1 MSDLC
6 RVGVAIDAELLE
18 AFDTLIAQRGYA
30 NRSEAVRDLI
40 RAELNQTRI
49 ESPTQA
55 VVGALAIVYD
65 HNVRLLAERLT
76 QAQHEHHDA
85 IVSTLHV
92 HLDHDHCLEIIVL
105 RGPRAEVQSVSDR
118 LISTKGVLQGKL
130 TLAAMEPQAHEHVHP
145 HPHKH

>member
-6 RVGVAIDAELLE
+6 RVGVAIDSELLE
-18 AFDTLIAQRGYA
+18 AFDALIAQRGYA

-40 RAELNQTRI
+40 RAELNQNKI
-49 ESPTQA
+49 ESPTQP
-55 VVGALAIVYD
+55 VVGALAMVYD
-65 HNVRLLAERLT
+65 HHVRLLAERLT

-105 RGPRAEVQSVSDR
+105 RGPRKDVQTIADR
-118 LISTKGVLQGKL
+118 LISTKGVLQGRL
-130 TLAAMEPQAHEHVHP
+130 TLAALAP
-145 HPHKH
+145 HTHSH

>member
-6 RVGVAIDAELLE
+6 RVGVAIDSDLLN
-18 AFDTLIAQRGYA
+18 AFDALIAQRGYT

-49 ESPTQA
+49 ESPTQP
-55 VVGALAIVYD
+55 VVGALTLVYD
-65 HNVRLLAERLT
+65 HHARLMAERLT
-76 QAQHEHHDA
+76 QVQHEHHDA

-105 RGPRAEVQSVSDR
+105 RGPRSEVQSVADR
-118 LISTKGVLQGKL
+118 LISTKGVLQGRL
-130 TLAAMEPQAHEHVHP
+130 TMAAIEPHTHDHR
-145 HPHKH
+145 

>member
-6 RVGVAIDAELLE
+6 RVGVAIDSDLLE
-18 AFDTLIAQRGYA
+18 AFDALIAQRGYA

-40 RAELNQTRI
+40 RAELNQNKI
-49 ESPTQA
+49 ESPTQP
-55 VVGALAIVYD
+55 VVGALAMVYD
-65 HNVRLLAERLT
+65 HHVRLLAEKLT

-105 RGPRAEVQSVSDR
+105 RGHREIVQTIADR
-118 LISTKGVLQGKL
+118 LISTKGVLQGRL
-130 TLAAMEPQAHEHVHP
+130 TLAALEPHTHP
-145 HPHKH
+145 H

>member
-6 RVGVAIDAELLE
+6 RVGVAIDSDLLQ
-18 AFDTLIAQRGYA
+18 AFDALIARRGYA

-49 ESPTQA
+49 ESPTQP
-55 VVGALAIVYD
+55 VVGALAMVYD
-65 HNVRLLAERLT
+65 HHVRLLAERLT

-105 RGPRAEVQSVSDR
+105 RGPREEVQTIADR
-118 LISTKGVLQGKL
+118 LISTKGVLQGRL
-130 TLAAMEPQAHEHVHP
+130 TLAALAPRTHAH
-145 HPHKH
+145 